1 MQMCPQS
8 CGFIERFDTV
18 GVFCQAFYTKKVSR
32 YTKCYNQ
39 AVKFI
44 LFTSATFDS
53 LGLAVKSFD
62 AVLYYAHVFAGKNFL
77 KQNFRSI
84 TAAASGAMVK
94 LRIVTKVVLVRN
106 KSYFIGR
113 MPSQFQ
119 GDLYAAKTAS

>member
-8 CGFIERFDTV
+8 SGFIERFDTV

-62 AVLYYAHVFAGKNFL
+62 AVLYYAHVFAGEDFL
-77 KQNFRSI
+77 KRDLRSM
-84 TAAASGAMVK
+84 TAAASGSMIK
-94 LRIVTKVVLVRN
+94 LRVVTEVILVGN
-106 KSYFIGR
+106 KCYPVSGV
-113 MPSQFQ
+113 S
-119 GDLYAAKTAS
+119 S